1 MGGDPMTAG
10 SRTSATIG
18 WRAIYRTASMCMA
31 VVFAI
36 VGLLFL
42 TSGSGV
48 LRFFNGLSAGIG
60 LEQSPVDATGFFLI
74 LAVGYMYIVTLL
86 AWLMAHYPENRF
98 FPMLLVNAKFAS
110 ALLSIAFIFL
120 HHQYLIYITNGV
132 VDGCIGAFVLILN
145 RKVEREAR

>member
-1 MGGDPMTAG
+1 MA
-10 SRTSATIG
+10 
-18 WRAIYRTASMCMA
+18 MA

-48 LRFFNGLSAGIG
+48 LRFFNRLSAGIG
-60 LEQSPVDATGFFLI
+60 LEPSPVDATDFFLV
-74 LAVGYMYIVTLL
+74 LGVGYMYLVTLL
-86 AWLMAHYPENRF
+86 AWLMARYPENRF

-110 ALLSIAFIFL
+110 ALLSIAFFVL
-120 HHQYLIYITNGV
+120 HHQFLIYITNGV

-145 RKVEREAR
+145 RKVEKEAT